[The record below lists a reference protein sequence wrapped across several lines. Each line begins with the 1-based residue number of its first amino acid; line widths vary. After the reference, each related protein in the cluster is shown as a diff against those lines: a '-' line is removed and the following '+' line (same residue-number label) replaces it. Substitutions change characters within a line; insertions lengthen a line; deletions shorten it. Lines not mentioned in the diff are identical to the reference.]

1 MQRKA
6 PMMTDNAHTTE
17 VAVDTKDVAQ
27 LMARAFTALRIFTGL
42 VWISNA
48 LAKIFDVGLYDW
60 GFFSFNLI
68 TLGAARGIA
77 TDASAKTYI
86 APLGALYRDFVLPN
100 WGFFGPFLMTAE
112 LAIGLGLLFGVA
124 TRLAALGGLLLL
136 TPIWVMLWD
145 RNQYL
150 WTYPAEDLFPLL
162 LLAIVPA
169 GRVLGFD
176 KHLARRFRARWPF

>member
-1 MQRKA
+1 
-6 PMMTDNAHTTE
+6 MTETAHTTDATVNE
-17 VAVDTKDVAQ
+17 TNVYR

-48 LAKIFDVGLYDW
+48 LAKIFDVGNYDW

-77 TDASAKTYI
+77 TDASDKTYI
-86 APLGALYRDFVLPN
+86 APLGALYRNVVLPN
-100 WGFFGPFLMTAE
+100 WDAFSVFLTLAE

-124 TRLAALGGLLLL
+124 TRLAAVGGLLLL

-145 RNQYL
+145 RGQYL

-176 KHLARRFRARWPF
+176 KYLATRFHGRWPF